1 MVLQCLNNSCS
12 SGSFAV
18 DSPFLLRRAKLR
30 QNFEIC
36 KQFREK
42 STFSW
47 KERVRDERAERAD
60 EMTFGIH
67 SSINLRFCCDFFL
80 TVVFC
85 VLQALPVAWLVETG
99 NFFAH
104 NRSIIPSLMANRGAI
119 CHLWRCNMPQT
130 AVQYAIY
137 CSPICRKLPPNLP
150 HFGAW
155 NVVSLITFW

>member
-18 DSPFLLRRAKLR
+18 ESPFQLRRAKLR

-42 STFSW
+42 STFSY
-47 KERVRDERAERAD
+47 KERAREERAGRAD
-60 EMTFGIH
+60 KMAFGNH
-67 SSINLRFCCDFFL
+67 SSIKFRFYFDFFL
-80 TVVFC
+80 TVVFH
-85 VLQALPVAWLVETG
+85 VLQVLTVAWWVKTG
-99 NFFAH
+99 SFFTH
-104 NRSIIPSLMANRGAI
+104 NTSITPSLIVYQVAI

-137 CSPICRKLPPNLP
+137 CSPICRFLQANLP

-155 NVVSLITFW
+155 NVVNLVTFW